1 MTPTTPTPTAPPAP
15 TLHAYVALE
24 QDEDGYPPF
33 DTEELEVEMRHD
45 GACTVLGVPV
55 FTSGIAVD
63 DIVSVVQVED
73 DDRWWVT
80 GVLIA
85 SGRGTARVA
94 PLGATAEEVVAEFA
108 GFGCPATAT
117 EHGLVT
123 ADLPADVD
131 AAALLA
137 LLEAGSGSGRW
148 RFDLGVEP
156 G

>member
-1 MTPTTPTPTAPPAP
+1 MTPSA
-15 TLHAYVALE
+15 HAWVALE

-33 DTEELEVEMRHD
+33 EAERLDVEVRHD
-45 GACTVLGVPV
+45 GACTVLAVPV

-80 GVLIA
+80 GVLLA
-85 SGRGTARVA
+85 SGRGTARIA
-94 PLGATAEEVVAEFA
+94 PLGSTTTAQVVAELA
-108 GFGCPATAT
+108 AHGCVATAT

-131 AAALLA
+131 GAALA
-137 LLEAGSGSGRW
+137 ELLDTGSASGRW
-148 RFDLGVEP
+148 QFDLGVEP

>member
-1 MTPTTPTPTAPPAP
+1 MTPP
-15 TLHAYVALE
+15 LHAYVALE

-45 GACTVLGVPV
+45 GACTVLAVPV

-63 DIVSVVQVED
+63 DIVSVTQVED

-80 GVLIA
+80 GVLLA

-94 PLGATAEEVVAEFA
+94 PLGGTTAQDVVAVFA
-108 GFGCPATAT
+108 GLGCPAVAT

-131 AAALLA
+131 SAALSE
-137 LLEAGSGSGRW
+137 LLEAGSASGRW
-148 RFDLGVEP
+148 QFDLGVEP